1 MRQHPR
7 FTRCNNHGT
16 IYTYQLSH
24 TPHLQPRTI
33 TLHKKT
39 AKRQSSIHATE
50 KREAGRSSSAA
61 IVYGRSYIVLAWT
74 HADMHTLLSVHIW
87 THTTVSRAGFS
98 YQKKKKRW
106 RGIFQLDCCCFV
118 QTMHEKLIRLKIKD
132 DAVSF
137 SWITPVLFKSSKEK
151 KLIRLKKNAMKFQV

>member
-50 KREAGRSSSAA
+50 KREAGHQVQPSSMDDRTSSLHGHMLTCALRSAC
-61 IVYGRSYIVLAWT
+61 IYG
-74 HADMHTLLSVHIW
+74 HTLQC
-87 THTTVSRAGFS
+87 HTLASHTKN
-98 YQKKKKRW
+98 KKQTW
-106 RGIFQLDCCCFV
+106 RGIFQLDYCCFV
-118 QTMHEKLIRLKIKD
+118 QTMEEKLIRLKIKD
-132 DAVSF
+132 NAVSL